1 MCLYIMSFIFTF
13 PLCYVCTECIA
24 DVVESLPSN
33 LPMNLIHAVVAG
45 GAQFVWTA
53 IYMRI

>member
-1 MCLYIMSFIFTF
+1 MFVHYVIHFHIS
-13 PLCYVCTECIA
+13 LCYVCTECIA

-33 LPMNLIHAVVAG
+33 LQMNLIHAVVAG

-53 IYMRI
+53 VYMRI

>member
-1 MCLYIMSFIFTF
+1 MCVCTLCHSFSHF
-13 PLCYVCTECIA
+13 LVLCTECIA

-33 LPMNLIHAVVAG
+33 LQLNLIHAVVAG